1 MSPGLPEAPQ
11 KCWPRCLQQEG
22 LLSLSV
28 ARLVMRFLA
37 VDICESPPCTPPPVI
52 SGGLMFWRC
61 RNALRPTPAFQDHP
75 SSNQGSLCRQAVP
88 GPRPTHRLCPCPFP
102 VQPSAGGS
110 AACRGLWKSTV
121 SCQQCLLPS
130 ACGSQWGWGHRTAP
144 ARPHPHPPCYV
155 WYGAVGPKGGR
166 HRAQGV
172 WGSRGQADDS
182 CV

>member
-1 MSPGLPEAPQ
+1 
-11 KCWPRCLQQEG
+11 
-22 LLSLSV
+22 
-28 ARLVMRFLA
+28 
-37 VDICESPPCTPPPVI
+37 
-52 SGGLMFWRC
+52 MFWGC

-75 SSNQGSLCRQAVP
+75 SSNQGSLCRQAAA

-144 ARPHPHPPCYV
+144 ARPHPHPPCCV
-155 WYGAVGPKGGR
+155 WYSTVGPKGGR
-166 HRAQGV
+166 HPAQGV

-182 CV
+182 SMRTCRNSLNSLCGWGAKALRG